1 MCGEKPGCVLSWLVL
16 PGSPPRV
23 RGKVNDIRFRKTNS
37 GITPACAGKST
48 KQEKQQGK
56 ARDHPR
62 VCGEKDVDVIPPAP
76 QIGSP
81 PRVRGK
87 VSRLSQLMAETG
99 ITPACAG
106 KSTTP
111 RSQAPALGDHPRV
124 CGEKRL
130 LHFFGF
136 CVIGSPPRV
145 RGKAV
150 VILLC
155 VATFRITP
163 ACAGKRSTML
173 PQEATI
179 RDHPRVCGEK

>member
-1 MCGEKPGCVLSWLVL
+1 MCGEKCGRAARFDACQ
-16 PGSPPRV
+16 GSPPRV
-23 RGKVNDIRFRKTNS
+23 RGKD
-37 GITPACAGKST
+37 A
-48 KQEKQQGK
+48 
-56 ARDHPR
+56 AR
-62 VCGEKDVDVIPPAP
+62 
-76 QIGSP
+76 
-81 PRVRGK
+81 
-87 VSRLSQLMAETG
+87 LMMFSIFG

-163 ACAGKRSTML
+163 ACAGKSRTSYR
-173 PQEATI
+173 PAQQGQ
-179 RDHPRVCGEK
+179 DHPRVCGEKHFRCIVGVSIVGSSPRVRGKDKGGKEMQTIYGITPACAGKR